1 VRKRNDG
8 EGEEKLM
15 DATTKIARI
24 LSAYLVVTGSGFAL
38 SGDYFTRMIAHVGS
52 DPVLINLSGMVH
64 FFIGITVLVHHFLW
78 KKPLQIAVSLLGSLF
93 LLKGIFLIALP
104 ELALQTT
111 NNPAQKPWAM
121 AIGFLL
127 VGFALG
133 YFAYFRNDSLGCAS
147 PTQSEQ
153 Q

>member
-1 VRKRNDG
+1 
-8 EGEEKLM
+8 M

-24 LSAYLVVTGSGFAL
+24 LSAYLVVTGIGFAL
-38 SGDYFTRMIAHVGS
+38 SGGYFARMIAHVGS

-93 LLKGIFLIALP
+93 LLKGAFLIALP
-104 ELALQTT
+104 ELILQTA

-133 YFAYFRNDSLGCAS
+133 YFAYFRNDSLRRTP
-147 PTQSEQ
+147 PTQKKQ